1 MQYEAPRIERRETIV
16 GILDLISKPSFKDQQ
31 A

>member
-16 GILDLISKPSFKDQQ
+16 GILDLISKPSITKT
-31 A
+31 